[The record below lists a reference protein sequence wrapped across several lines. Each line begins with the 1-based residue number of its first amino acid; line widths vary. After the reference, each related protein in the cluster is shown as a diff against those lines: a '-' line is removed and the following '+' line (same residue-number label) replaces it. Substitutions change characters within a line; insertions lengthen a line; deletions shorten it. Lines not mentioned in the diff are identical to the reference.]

1 MKNIFHIKKHKQILF
16 LFVGISILFSS
27 CIREDIISD
36 DNYSRDGYMK
46 IYLNTPDLR
55 TPHHKQRAMG
65 THAERTIDQNLLSI
79 LVFKCSDDTETFY
92 YQAPISG
99 SIIYEDGNKAVVTVK
114 LAKSA
119 SFNDLYRIMIVANH
133 DISGINMIKDIT
145 TKTEILEQLT
155 YSVSG
160 KWNADSDNYSLFPMW
175 GETIPIEISENTYS
189 PTINLYRALARID
202 VGLNFGI
209 SDGKLTEQ
217 AYGIGNFQLKEII
230 VYRTY
235 DKGFVA
241 PINTNFT
248 TAPSVPSS
256 AIQHA
261 DNSPLNYLIENI
273 GGANS
278 YVREIYVPEADLPI
292 SPTND
297 NVHCIV
303 VGGYYN
309 NSSVV
314 SYYRLDFATET
325 NDTRTYLPILRNHRY
340 AFNII
345 QVRGTGATSAQKA
358 LDTYETIDNIDYDL
372 IVWDE
377 TIHEMEIQGKY
388 YFGLDNRN
396 LLFEA
401 QSTINDTSNFFTI
414 KYQTNYP
421 LSVSDSLKLI
431 WTSALNNPSSTPLF
445 SAQWQASNKSIRITA
460 ETDNTT
466 KNLLTDTLLVYA
478 GPFMMKVAVQQKYI
492 ETTIIPRMHILVLSY
507 IQSNFGYTISR
518 TRGGAGKIFN
528 SPNNFGPYDNSIVK
542 TEGFYF
548 IESEDYLFN
557 TDTTSVPYKWITGI
571 GNEGKIADIIYLANY
586 AVFNSAT
593 GQLLT
598 DYLDKGGV
606 IVVFNQDVTLL
617 HLINSVLGISNTF
630 TYPYGPSGSVYPFPA
645 NPYFISEGGNLQ
657 DILSQFENDP
667 ILNGPFGDVRDKQ
680 WGEDAS
686 VTMNLGNI
694 PITDTNL
701 TIYSYLMNI
710 SPNTPVGSMN
720 YVNSF
725 KYETENRNMIW
736 FGDGGFMA
744 SGEDG
749 QPYVSATICPLYWN
763 LQTSFPEAK
772 PIYGNSNPYP
782 VYNSIV
788 FCNTMAW
795 AVNKSESLRA
805 KRKSFEEV
813 D

>member
-1 MKNIFHIKKHKQILF
+1 MKDIFHIKKHKQILF

-36 DNYSRDGYMK
+36 YGNYSRDGYMK
-46 IYLNTPDLR
+46 IYLNTPDVR
-55 TPHHKQRAMG
+55 TPYHGQRAMG

-79 LVFKCSDDTETFY
+79 LVFKCDDDTETFY

-99 SIIYEDGNKAVVTVK
+99 SIIYEEGNKAVVTVK

-119 SFNDLYRIMIVANH
+119 SDNDLYKIIIVANH
-133 DISGINMIKDIT
+133 DISGINMIKDVT

-160 KWNADSDNYSLFPMW
+160 KWNADTDNYSLFPMW
-175 GETIPIEISENTYS
+175 GETMPMLISENTYS

-209 SDGKLTEQ
+209 SDGKLTEH
-217 AYGIGNFQLKEII
+217 AFGIGNFQLKEIN

-235 DKGFVA
+235 NKGHVA
-241 PINTNFT
+241 PLNGNFT
-248 TAPSVPSS
+248 TTPSIPFDATRNGATYS
-256 AIQHA
+256 
-261 DNSPLNYLIENI
+261 LNYTIENAT
-273 GGANS
+273 GADS
-278 YVREIYVPEADLPI
+278 FVREIYVPEADLPN

-325 NDTRTYLPILRNHRY
+325 ALGARNYLPILRNHRY

-345 QVRGTGATSAQKA
+345 QVRGAGATSAQKA
-358 LDTYETIDNIDYDL
+358 LETYGTIESIDYDL

-377 TIHEMEIQGKY
+377 TIHEMEIRGKY
-388 YFGLDNRN
+388 YFGLDNRD

-421 LSVSDSLKLI
+421 LSVSDSLQLI
-431 WTSALNNPSSTPLF
+431 WTSTLNNPSSTSLF
-445 SAQWQASNKSIRITA
+445 NAQWQASSKSIRITA

-466 KNLLTDTLLVYA
+466 KNLLSDTLLVYA

-492 ETTIIPRMHILVLSY
+492 ETIIIPHMNILVLAY
-507 IQSNFGYTISR
+507 PDEFGYSISD
-518 TRGGAGKIFN
+518 GLSGASKIFN
-528 SPNNFGPYDNSIVK
+528 SPNNFGSNDSSIIKV
-542 TEGFYF
+542 EGFSF
-548 IESEDYLFN
+548 ISSSTFIFESF
-557 TDTTSVPYKWITGI
+557 DTENLRKWVTGV
-571 GNEGKIADIIYLANY
+571 GNGGKIADIVYLANY
-586 AVFNSAT
+586 AEFDNPTTV
-593 GQLLT
+593 GLLV
-598 DYLDKGGV
+598 DYMDKGGV
-606 IVVFNQDVTLL
+606 VVVFNEEPSIRY
-617 HLINSVLGISNTF
+617 LINAVLNVNNISSNS
-630 TYPYGPSGSVYPFPA
+630 YGDGGAVYPFPA
-645 NPYFISEGGNLQ
+645 NPYFISQGGNLQ

-680 WGEDAS
+680 WGEDINAS
-686 VTMNLGNI
+686 MTLSNI
-694 PITDTNL
+694 AQSPNL
-701 TIYSYLMNI
+701 TIYSRQVDIAVNNPIANI
-710 SPNTPVGSMN
+710 NS
-720 YVNSF
+720 VNGL
-725 KYETENRNMIW
+725 KYESEDRNIIW
-736 FGDGGFMA
+736 FGDGGFMSSFHGA
-744 SGEDG
+744 VGN
-749 QPYVSATICPLYWN
+749 YNTACPLNWN
-763 LQTSFPEAK
+763 PVTFFPEPK
-772 PIYGNSNPYP
+772 SGYGSPNQIS

-795 AVNKSESLRA
+795 AINKSESLRA
-805 KRKSFEEV
+805 KRKTFE
-813 D
+813 DAD

>member
-55 TPHHKQRAMG
+55 TPYYGQRAMG
-65 THAERTIDQNLLSI
+65 THAERTIDQNLLNI

-119 SFNDLYRIMIVANH
+119 LDNDLYRIVIVANH
-133 DISGINMIKDIT
+133 DISEINIIKDVT

-175 GETIPIEISENTYS
+175 GETIPMLIFENTYS

-217 AYGIGNFQLKEII
+217 AFGIGNFQLKEIN

-235 DKGFVA
+235 NKGHVA
-241 PINTNFT
+241 PLNGNFT
-248 TAPSVPSS
+248 TTPSIPFDATRNGATYS
-256 AIQHA
+256 
-261 DNSPLNYLIENI
+261 LNYTIQNAT
-273 GGANS
+273 GADS
-278 YVREIYVPEADLPI
+278 FVREIYVPEADLPN

-325 NDTRTYLPILRNHRY
+325 NDARTYLPILRNHRY

-358 LDTYETIDNIDYDL
+358 LETYGTIDNIDYDL

-377 TIHEMEIQGKY
+377 TIHEMEIRGKY
-388 YFGLDNRN
+388 YFGLDNRD

-421 LSVSDSLKLI
+421 LSVSDSLQLI

-466 KNLLTDTLLVYA
+466 KNLLADTLLVYA

-492 ETTIIPRMHILVLSY
+492 ETIIIPPMNILVLAY
-507 IQSNFGYTISR
+507 VESNFGYAISR
-518 TRGGAGKIFN
+518 THGGAGKIFN
-528 SPNNFGPYDNSIVK
+528 SQNNFGPNDNSIVK
-542 TEGFYF
+542 IEGFSF
-548 IESEDYLFN
+548 IESETYLF
-557 TDTTSVPYKWITGI
+557 DAATTSEPYKWITGI
-571 GNEGKIADIIYLANY
+571 GNGGKIADIVYLANY
-586 AVFNSAT
+586 AIFNSAT
-593 GQLLT
+593 GELLT

-606 IVVFNQDVTLL
+606 IVVFNQDATVQ
-617 HLINSVLGISNTF
+617 HLINSALDVSNIS
-630 TYPYGPSGSVYPFPA
+630 TYPYGPAGSIYPFPA
-645 NPYFISEGGNLQ
+645 NPHFISQGGNLQ

-680 WGEDAS
+680 WGEDAN
-686 VTMNLGNI
+686 VTMNLVNI
-694 PITDTNL
+694 PTTDTNL

-710 SPNTPVGSMN
+710 SPNTPVGNMN

-749 QPYVSATICPLYWN
+749 EPYVSRTICPLYWD
-763 LQTSFPEAK
+763 LETFFPEIK
-772 PIYGNSNPYP
+772 PIYGNSNPFP

-795 AVNKSESLRA
+795 AIYKSESLRA
-805 KRKSFEEV
+805 KRKSFE
-813 D
+813 DAD